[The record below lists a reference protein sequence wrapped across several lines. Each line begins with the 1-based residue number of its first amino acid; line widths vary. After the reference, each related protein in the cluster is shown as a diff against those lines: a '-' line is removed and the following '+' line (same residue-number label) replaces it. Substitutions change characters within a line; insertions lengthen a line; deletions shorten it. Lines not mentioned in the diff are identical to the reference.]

1 MRKHSKSIE
10 NGQAN
15 DKRAIEQTIGDEMPK
30 VILKNVRSSFLHV
43 FEVSDQS
50 GKFDATGLIELDDKA
65 NIKALKKGMKEAID
79 EKGLTKKFE
88 AGKIRWKGMCLK
100 AQDQDLVDFRDAG
113 GLVGE
118 TEGKYREEFEGML
131 IVKAS
136 NATRP
141 RVRDR
146 DGKTDLIAEDGKP
159 YSGCYVNLILDVWC
173 QDNAHGQRVNANLL
187 GVQFKEDGEAFSGG
201 AMASDDDFDEDF
213 EDEDDV

>member
-1 MRKHSKSIE
+1 MVIK
-10 NGQAN
+10 
-15 DKRAIEQTIGDEMPK
+15 MPK

-43 FEVSDQS
+43 FEESDQS
-50 GKFDATGLIELDDKA
+50 GKFDATGLIQPDDKA

-100 AQDQDLVDFRDAG
+100 AQSGELVDFRDAG

-118 TEGKYREEFEGML
+118 AEGKYREEFEDVL

-136 NATRP
+136 NVTRP
-141 RVRDR
+141 VVKDR
-146 DGKTDLIAEDGKP
+146 DKTPLVAADGKP

-173 QDNAHGQRVNANLL
+173 QDNDHGQRVNANLL
-187 GVQFKEDGEAFSGG
+187 GIQFKEDGPAFSGG
-201 AMASDDDFDEDF
+201 ATASDDDFDDDF
-213 EDEDDV
+213 EDEDEDL